1 MPQNDF
7 RAVVRVDL
15 GTLAHSEVLDAA
27 FFDVNADL
35 LNRHF
40 LQWTQG
46 FLDFGNCHTRF
57 IGYARI
63 TCKNFLYF
71 CALFCFYLSTRQF
84 MGNTLVVVNK
94 VQLEV
99 RMSKKL
105 GKTTAFR
112 QWLEN
117 QEQLE
122 FAEGRN
128 LNKSE
133 AINRALRRSLR
144 DVIRE
149 MLTERKEE
157 AEKALTALV
166 P

>member
-1 MPQNDF
+1 
-7 RAVVRVDL
+7 
-15 GTLAHSEVLDAA
+15 
-27 FFDVNADL
+27 
-35 LNRHF
+35 
-40 LQWTQG
+40 
-46 FLDFGNCHTRF
+46 
-57 IGYARI
+57 
-63 TCKNFLYF
+63 
-71 CALFCFYLSTRQF
+71 